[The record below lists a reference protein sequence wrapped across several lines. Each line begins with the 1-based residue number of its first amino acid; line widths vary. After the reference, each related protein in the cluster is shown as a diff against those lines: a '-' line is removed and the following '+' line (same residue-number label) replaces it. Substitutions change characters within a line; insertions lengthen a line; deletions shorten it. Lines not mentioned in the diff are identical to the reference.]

1 MVRIPVTKK
10 YLDMLR
16 ERLIKAENEQR
27 REQASLA
34 RDEYRKACAH
44 AYSAGDLVFKEKD

>member
-1 MVRIPVTKK
+1 MRVPVTKK

-16 ERLIKAENEQR
+16 ERLIKAENEGR
-27 REQASLA
+27 DTQASMA

-44 AYSAGDLVFKEKD
+44 AYSVGDLVFKEKA